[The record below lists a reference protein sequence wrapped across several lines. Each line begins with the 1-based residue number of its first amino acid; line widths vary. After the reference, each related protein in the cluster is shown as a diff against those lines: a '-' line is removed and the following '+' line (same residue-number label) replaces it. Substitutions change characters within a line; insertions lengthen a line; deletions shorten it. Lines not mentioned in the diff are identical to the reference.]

1 MTASFTFSPH
11 VTALSFC
18 TCETMPRPPSGTPAS
33 LAEHI
38 RSLLAS
44 RGLSLAE
51 VARRSRLAP
60 ASGRLGHIQ
69 HNIYDAIR
77 NRQFNPSLYQLAALS
92 RFSGYRFVDWL
103 KLFGFS
109 LDHVTGFQCSFSSS
123 RTVEL
128 DARIYH
134 PETPIPW
141 FRYVAPADFS
151 AALTPLSRWLAA
163 GPPRE
168 ADSLRSD
175 GRTAFRFVKI
185 GTEDAYAFPNLL
197 PGSIVRIEARPVR
210 PGQKSASSG
219 SEKIFLVETGNGLVC
234 SPIQWTDQN
243 RFVVCAR
250 HLPYTSLELET
261 GSQAA
266 IVGRADMEF
275 RRTVKFEAAIVPKR
289 PKSFRKVFAFSEPPR
304 NLGDFLRRSRKR
316 AGLSFREAS
325 ARTRV
330 IARSLG
336 DPRYFCAPGSLSD
349 YETRSSAPRHIHKT
363 ISICASY
370 FVNVQAFFKEAGI
383 DLDALGGLAMP
394 VDILQRRIV
403 KTLAMPTDPSLV
415 LQGLK
420 RRFRNLPFFLHGSI
434 PEHFGMADL
443 SVRDVFWAGGVRR
456 FTHRFLTN
464 AAFLIVDRRK
474 KKAVTSFSRPKWAQ
488 PLYVFLLRD
497 GTYVCG
503 PYSRANGLLTIH
515 PCIAGLPPLLRL
527 RLGEDVEVIGR
538 VAGIVRTLK

>member
-18 TCETMPRPPSGTPAS
+18 TCETMRSSPSGTPAT

-38 RSLLAS
+38 RRLLAS

-77 NRQFNPSLYQLAALS
+77 NRQFNPSVYQLAALS
-92 RFSGYRFVDWL
+92 RLSEYRFVDWL

-109 LDHVTGFQCSFSSS
+109 LDHVAGFQCSFSSS
-123 RTVEL
+123 QTVEL

-134 PETPIPW
+134 PETRIPW
-141 FRYVAPADFS
+141 FRDVAPADFS

-163 GPPRE
+163 GPRRE
-168 ADSLRSD
+168 ADSFRSR

-197 PGSIVRIEARPVR
+197 PGSIVRIEPVR
-210 PGQKSASSG
+210 PCQKFASSG
-219 SEKIFLVETGNGLVC
+219 SETIFLVETGNGLVC
-234 SPIQWTDQN
+234 SPIHWTDQN
-243 RFVVCAR
+243 HFVVCAR
-250 HLPYTSLELET
+250 HLPYTSMELET
-261 GSQAA
+261 GPRAA
-266 IVGRADMEF
+266 VVGRADMEF
-275 RRTVKFEAAIVPKR
+275 RRTAKFESAIVPNR
-289 PKSFRKVFAFSEPPR
+289 PKSFRKAPAFSNPPR
-304 NLGDFLRRSRKR
+304 NLGDFLRQGRRR

-349 YETRSSAPRHIHKT
+349 YETRSRAPRHIHKI

-370 FVNVQAFFKEAGI
+370 FVNVQAFLKESGI

-394 VDILQRRIV
+394 FDILQGSIG
-403 KTLAMPTDPSLV
+403 KTLAMPTEPSLV
-415 LQGLK
+415 LRGLK
-420 RRFRNLPFFLHGSI
+420 RRFRNLPFFLHGRSRSI
-434 PEHFGMADL
+434 SALRTCPFGMFSGPGAFAA
-443 SVRDVFWAGGVRR
+443 SR
-456 FTHRFLTN
+456 T
-464 AAFLIVDRRK
+464 AFLQTRP
-474 KKAVTSFSRPKWAQ
+474 FS
-488 PLYVFLLRD
+488 
-497 GTYVCG
+497 
-503 PYSRANGLLTIH
+503 
-515 PCIAGLPPLLRL
+515 
-527 RLGEDVEVIGR
+527 
-538 VAGIVRTLK
+538 